1 MENMVQ
7 FPEGYRFDS
16 DMELFQIAV
25 DCVKEML
32 ESNRMILLYHCIEV
46 ISAEVFMTPVEFEQ
60 EYDKIRWNDF
70 IDILDNEIVFLLRQ
84 SFEGISEDETGLKKY
99 LAEKNV
105 SEESQEKIIRLKSDK
120 CQYVSKR
127 LAGEKEKNRY
137 NLKKGSVWKKLFDIE
152 YELSRTIDEEEVVY
166 ATIKMSVDSML
177 EVKEIPKV
185 TRDIFHQEN
194 VTFICDKSD
203 IEYLIRKLERIKQM
217 L

>member
-70 IDILDNEIVFLLRQ
+70 IDEIVFLLRQ
-84 SFEGISEDETGLKKY
+84 SFEGISEDETGQKKMY
-99 LAEKNV
+99 
-105 SEESQEKIIRLKSDK
+105 R
-120 CQYVSKR
+120 
-127 LAGEKEKNRY
+127 KNRR
-137 NLKKGSVWKKLFDIE
+137 KKSFG
-152 YELSRTIDEEEVVY
+152 
-166 ATIKMSVDSML
+166 
-177 EVKEIPKV
+177 
-185 TRDIFHQEN
+185 
-194 VTFICDKSD
+194 
-203 IEYLIRKLERIKQM
+203 
-217 L
+217 

>member
-84 SFEGISEDETGLKKY
+84 SFEGISEDETGLKNIWQKKMY
-99 LAEKNV
+99 
-105 SEESQEKIIRLKSDK
+105 R
-120 CQYVSKR
+120 
-127 LAGEKEKNRY
+127 KNRR
-137 NLKKGSVWKKLFDIE
+137 KKSFG
-152 YELSRTIDEEEVVY
+152 
-166 ATIKMSVDSML
+166 
-177 EVKEIPKV
+177 
-185 TRDIFHQEN
+185 
-194 VTFICDKSD
+194 
-203 IEYLIRKLERIKQM
+203 
-217 L
+217 